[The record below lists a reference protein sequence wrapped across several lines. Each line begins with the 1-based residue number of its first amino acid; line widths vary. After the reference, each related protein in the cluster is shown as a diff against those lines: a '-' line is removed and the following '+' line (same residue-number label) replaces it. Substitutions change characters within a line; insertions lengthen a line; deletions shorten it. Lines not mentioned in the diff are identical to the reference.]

1 MLCGGGTLSSFD
13 IHTPVF
19 SCIRAGLNGYYKRPV
34 YPRTRTLDA
43 LLPSVAPRR
52 VIILPIDALAR
63 APARHVRHLL
73 LGCACAVVVGVCVCL
88 RARMHV
94 HLRPPL
100 LR

>member
-1 MLCGGGTLSSFD
+1 MLCGGTLSSFD

-34 YPRTRTLDA
+34 YPRTLDA

-63 APARHVRHLL
+63 APAHHVRHLL
-73 LGCACAVVVGVCVCL
+73 LGCACAVVVGVCVCVYVRVCMSTSDRL
-88 RARMHV
+88 YCDK
-94 HLRPPL
+94 
-100 LR
+100 